1 MNWSQSP
8 CRVGDVAIAGT
19 FRVSPSEL
27 ASFHQA
33 QARGA
38 QLGHPGAP
46 PVGLHSPVSA
56 GGEVPAAHLVARSVR
71 ELCASSLVRGY
82 RVEVGHIGRPRV
94 LTTAVVGEPITTVA
108 TVRFRSGRGRTSHV
122 TFSVELR
129 RASGGILARYDVGL
143 DLHRPPSESAERDLA
158 AA

>member
-1 MNWSQSP
+1 KKRSSPMNWSHPP

-19 FRVSPSEL
+19 FKVSPSEL
-27 ASFHQA
+27 ASFHQS

-46 PVGLHSPVSA
+46 PVGLHAPVMRGA
-56 GGEVPAAHLVARSVR
+56 EVPVAHLLARSVR

-82 RVEVGHIGRPRV
+82 RVEVGHVGRPRV
-94 LTTAVVGEPITTVA
+94 LTSAVVGEPILTVA
-108 TVRFRSGRGRTSHV
+108 TVRFRSGRGQTAHV

-129 RASGGILARYDVGL
+129 RA
-143 DLHRPPSESAERDLA
+143 
-158 AA
+158 